1 MLERVLRFI
10 EAQVTAGE
18 VRVGTLAR
26 LAPLSLF
33 HFIRSFKDS
42 TGVSPHQFV
51 LQRRIEHAKALLA
64 EGRHS
69 SEVALDVGF
78 ASPSSFAAAFRRVTR
93 TTPSAFRLAPAPSM
107 PARPRV
113 GTRAL
118 VERHPECAAGPAT
131 SSGSPG

>member
-64 EGRHS
+64 EGRHA

-93 TTPSAFRLAPAPSM
+93 TTPSAFRLTPHSVDACAPAGRDPST
-107 PARPRV
+107 RRTTPRV
-113 GTRAL
+113 RGR
-118 VERHPECAAGPAT
+118 T
-131 SSGSPG
+131 SDV